1 MIPPAVRPLA
11 AALALL
17 AAAAAPAAA
26 QGAPSVNIPFDTY
39 RLENGLRV
47 ILAPDRGTPVV
58 AVNLWYDVGSRNERA
73 GRTGFAHLFEHMMF
87 EGSENAPKGEHSRL
101 LRAAGAG
108 NLNAST
114 AEDRTNYYEVVPPSR
129 MNLALWLEA
138 DRMRSLQVTAAQL
151 ANQQEI
157 VKEERRLRVDNAPY
171 SAALNLVRSGAAYS
185 PEGCFSYSHDV
196 IGSMD
201 DLNAAR
207 IEDVQEFF
215 RTYYAPNNATLTVV
229 GDFDP
234 AAARQLIQQ
243 YFGPIP
249 AAAPPPPVQCEN
261 PFVHLPRRDT
271 ITDAN
276 ATLPAFMASYGAV
289 PVGHPDSYALE
300 LLATIV
306 GSGAS
311 SRLNQRLVKQER
323 AASLAILF
331 SDVRRGPGLLLFYLR
346 ANQGVDAARLESLL
360 DEELQ
365 RLLADGVT
373 EAELTRAKN
382 QQRSGFIRGLQ
393 TAMGRAE
400 SLQRYALYF
409 GDPAAIRT
417 DLDRYQA
424 VTRDDVLRV
433 ARQYLRPDNRAVV
446 VTIPGRTQ

>member
-1 MIPPAVRPLA
+1 MIPPPVRTLA
-11 AALALL
+11 AALALT
-17 AAAAAPAAA
+17 AAAAPVAA
-26 QGAPSVNIPFDTY
+26 QGAPQVNVPFETY

-47 ILAPDRGTPVV
+47 ILAPDPGTPVV

-101 LRAAGAG
+101 LRAAGAT

-114 AEDRTNYYEVVPPSR
+114 SEDRTNYYAVVPPSR
-129 MNLALWLEA
+129 LNLALWLES
-138 DRMRSLQVTAAQL
+138 DRMRSLQVTAEQL
-151 ANQQEI
+151 RNQQEI
-157 VKEERRLRVDNAPY
+157 VKEERRLRLDNAPY
-171 SAALNLVRSGAAYS
+171 GLSLNRARTSAAYAA
-185 PEGCFSYSHDV
+185 EGCFPYSHDV

-201 DLNAAR
+201 DLNAAQ
-207 IEDVQEFF
+207 IEDVQQFF
-215 RTYYAPNNATLTVV
+215 RTYYAPNNASLTLV

-234 AAARQLIQQ
+234 TQARQLIQQ
-243 YFGPIP
+243 YFAAIP
-249 AAAPPPPVQCEN
+249 SAPAPPPVTCEN
-261 PFVHLPRRDT
+261 AFAGLPRRDT
-271 ITDAN
+271 LQDAN
-276 ATLPAFMASYGAV
+276 APLPAFMATYGIV

-300 LLATIV
+300 LLGTIM
-306 GSGAS
+306 GGGAS

-323 AASLAILF
+323 AASFAVLF
-331 SDVRRGPGLLLFYLR
+331 PDLRRGPGLLFFYLR
-346 ANQGVDAARLESLL
+346 ANQGVDAGRLEALL

-365 RLLADGVT
+365 KLLADGVT

-382 QQRSGFIRGLQ
+382 QQRAGFIRGLQ

-400 SLQRYALYF
+400 TLQQYALYH
-409 GDPAAIRT
+409 GDPAVVRT

>member
-1 MIPPAVRPLA
+1 MIPPPVRTLT

-17 AAAAAPAAA
+17 AAAAPAAA
-26 QGAPSVNIPFDTY
+26 QEPVQVNVPFETY
-39 RLENGLRV
+39 RLDNGLRV
-47 ILAPDRGTPVV
+47 ILAPDPGTPVV

-101 LRAAGAG
+101 LRAAGAT

-114 AEDRTNYYEVVPPSR
+114 SEDRTNYYAVVPPSR

-138 DRMRSLQVTAAQL
+138 DRMRSLQVTVEQL
-151 ANQQEI
+151 RNQQEI

-171 SAALNLVRSGAAYS
+171 SPSLNLARSVAAYGAES
-185 PEGCFSYSHDV
+185 CFSYSHDV

-201 DLNAAR
+201 DLNAAQ
-207 IEDVQEFF
+207 IEDVQQFF
-215 RTYYAPNNATLTVV
+215 RTYYAPNNATLTLV

-234 AAARQLIQQ
+234 ALARQLIQQ
-243 YFGPIP
+243 YFAQIP
-249 AAAPPPPVQCEN
+249 AAEAPPPVQCET
-261 PFVHLPRRDT
+261 PFTNMPRRDT
-271 ITDAN
+271 VRDAN
-276 ATLPAFMASYGAV
+276 APLPAFMATYGIV
-289 PVGHPDSYALE
+289 PIGHPDSYALD
-300 LLATIV
+300 LLATIM
-306 GSGAS
+306 GGGAS

-323 AASLAILF
+323 AASLAALF
-331 SDVRRGPGLLLFYLR
+331 PDSRRGPGLLFVYLR
-346 ANQGVDAARLESLL
+346 ANQGVDASRLEQLL

-365 RLLADGVT
+365 KLLADGVT
-373 EAELTRAKN
+373 DAELERAKN
-382 QQRSGFIRGLQ
+382 QQRAGFIRGLQ

-400 SLQRYALYF
+400 SLQSYALYH
-409 GDPAAIRT
+409 GDPGAIRT
-417 DLDRYQA
+417 DLQRYQA

>member
-1 MIPPAVRPLA
+1 MITPPVRTLA

-17 AAAAAPAAA
+17 AVAAPAAA
-26 QGAPSVNIPFDTY
+26 QEPVQVNVPFETY

-47 ILAPDRGTPVV
+47 ILAPDPGTPVV

-87 EGSENAPKGEHSRL
+87 EGTENAPKGEHSRL
-101 LRAAGAG
+101 LRAAGAT

-114 AEDRTNYYEVVPPSR
+114 SEDRTNYYEVVPPSR

-138 DRMRSLQVTAAQL
+138 DRMRSLQVTAEQL
-151 ANQQEI
+151 RNQQEI

-171 SAALNLVRSGAAYS
+171 SPSLNLARTVPYS
-185 PEGCFSYSHDV
+185 PETCFAYSHDV

-207 IEDVQEFF
+207 IEDVQQFF
-215 RTYYAPNNATLTVV
+215 RTYYAPNNATLTLV

-234 AAARQLIQQ
+234 AQARQLIQQ
-243 YFGPIP
+243 YFAAIP
-249 AAAPPPPVQCEN
+249 AVEAPPAVVCDN
-261 PFVHLPRRDT
+261 PFTGLPRRDT
-271 ITDAN
+271 VTDAN
-276 ATLPAFMASYGAV
+276 AALPAFMATYGVV
-289 PVGHPDSYALE
+289 PIGHPDSYPLE
-300 LLATIV
+300 LLATIM
-306 GSGAS
+306 GGGAS

-323 AASLAILF
+323 AASLAALF
-331 SDVRRGPGLLLFYLR
+331 GDARRGPGLLFFYLR
-346 ANQGVDAARLESLL
+346 ANQGVDAGRLESLL
-360 DEELQ
+360 DEELA

-373 EAELTRAKN
+373 EAELERAKN
-382 QQRSGFIRGLQ
+382 QQRAGFIRGLQ

-400 SLQRYALYF
+400 SLQSYTLYY
-409 GDPAAIRT
+409 GDPGAIRT
-417 DLDRYQA
+417 DLQRYQA